1 MDPIGRTFRP
11 YVSKG
16 RTKNF
21 SPISDHSF
29 SMTLMSEYFAGNC
42 LTFHSSTQDGLA
54 LSVNIVKIMSSR
66 RSQTLLVRI
75 LNSASTLETDHMLAV
90 NNEVVAK
97 IYDPRYYTVRGDE
110 WADSSSTY
118 MDYLYNNEVTAYRR
132 IDELQGKSIPRF
144 LGEFSH
150 RTAAGGVVHLLL
162 LEYIC
167 VDPLRSVEH
176 LGIDEKIRLRKEAD
190 SILAVLRSHGVS
202 HNDLHPGNV
211 LWDCQS
217 GLWVI
222 DFADATFDNEQGFLR
237 DKGFLGALVTPVEER
252 RNQAAKVL
260 TTVSLSVQK

>member
-1 MDPIGRTFRP
+1 
-11 YVSKG
+11 
-16 RTKNF
+16 
-21 SPISDHSF
+21 
-29 SMTLMSEYFAGNC
+29 MSEYFAGNC
-42 LTFHSSTQDGLA
+42 LTFHSRTEDGLA
-54 LSVNIVKIMSSR
+54 LSVNIIKIMSSW

-75 LNSASTLETDHMLAV
+75 LNAASTLETDQRLAS
-90 NNEVVAK
+90 NTEVVAK
-97 IYDPRYYTVRGDE
+97 IYDSRYYTVRGDE
-110 WADSSSTY
+110 WADSSSAY

-132 IDELQGKSIPRF
+132 IDELQGKNIPRF

-150 RTAAGGVVHLLL
+150 HTAAGGVVHLLL
-162 LEYIC
+162 LEYIHA
-167 VDPLRSVEH
+167 DPLPSVED
-176 LGIDEKIRLRKEAD
+176 LRIDERIRLGEEAD
-190 SILAVLRSHGVS
+190 SILAVLRSNGVS
-202 HNDLHPGNV
+202 HNDLHRGNV